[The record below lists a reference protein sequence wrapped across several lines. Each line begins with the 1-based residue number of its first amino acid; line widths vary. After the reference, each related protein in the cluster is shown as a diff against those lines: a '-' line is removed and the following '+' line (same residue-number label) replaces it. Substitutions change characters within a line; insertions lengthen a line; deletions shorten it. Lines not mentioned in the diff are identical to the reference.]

1 MPASDLDS
9 AISSFCACDPS
20 ATREALALPDWK
32 DEDWKTL
39 FGFASIDSVATGEAL
54 IRRGERDRRL
64 FFVLRGRI
72 EVVVNSSDGQ
82 SMGPLTRIG
91 AGSVLGEQSFFD
103 GRPRSAS
110 AWAVDDCEVAA
121 MSPEQFAALEE
132 SHPALARELLFALGC
147 ILAIRLRRT
156 TEKVLG

>member
-1 MPASDLDS
+1 MTDLDS
-9 AISSFCACDPS
+9 AIANFRAGDPS
-20 ATREALALPDWK
+20 ATGDELVLQGWN
-32 DEDWKTL
+32 DEDWKAL
-39 FGFASIDSVATGEAL
+39 FGFATTRSVAAGDAL
-54 IRRGERDRRL
+54 IRRGETDRAL
-64 FFVLRGRI
+64 FFVLRGRL

-110 AWAVDDCEVAA
+110 AWAVNDCEVVAI
-121 MSPEQFAALEE
+121 SPEQFAALED
-132 SHPALARELLFALGC
+132 SHPALARSLLFALGR

-156 TEKVLG
+156 TEKVIG